1 MSDSLRERIL
11 LALIHSTPNEYLPPP
26 NAMSTQVDAVIAAL
40 PELTEP
46 VSVEAIGDYQYV
58 CHPCGSSFSFYS
70 SSTIAKA
77 CDSGCVW
84 QPQPLRGHD
93 TVSAGTTEKD

>member
-26 NAMSTQVDAVIAAL
+26 NAMSTQVDAVIAEL

-70 SSTIAKA
+70 SSTMQQFALMH
-77 CDSGCVW
+77 SGSHN
-84 QPQPLRGHD
+84 P
-93 TVSAGTTEKD
+93 KDADE

>member
-46 VSVEAIGDYQYV
+46 VSVEAIGDYQ
-58 CHPCGSSFSFYS
+58 
-70 SSTIAKA
+70 
-77 CDSGCVW
+77 
-84 QPQPLRGHD
+84 
-93 TVSAGTTEKD
+93 

>member
-46 VSVEAIGDYQYV
+46 VSVLLIVHDAAIRPD
-58 CHPCGSSFSFYS
+58 
-70 SSTIAKA
+70 A
-77 CDSGCVW
+77 
-84 QPQPLRGHD
+84 
-93 TVSAGTTEKD
+93 